1 MRIVGLVPRTPFD
14 VVDGWV
20 SWTIQCT
27 TELRKKFIEEL
38 KKAELPYRIK
48 STRISGKSLLTARQL
63 EVFETARN
71 KGYWATPRKISL
83 VDLSKSLDISKSTL
97 SVLLHSIE
105 GKIVE
110 EFYEEIRQG

>member
-1 MRIVGLVPRTPFD
+1 M
-14 VVDGWV
+14 
-20 SWTIQCT
+20 
-27 TELRKKFIEEL
+27 
-38 KKAELPYRIK
+38 
-48 STRISGKSLLTARQL
+48 ISGKSLLTPRQL
-63 EVFETARN
+63 EVFEIARN
-71 KGYWATPRKISL
+71 KGYCATPRKISL